1 MCFGVLWF
9 VRKNENVCENA
20 KYIER
25 ERRDYVKVSGGLNGC
40 IRFQFIAVEI
50 EAAAT
55 EVMRLTGYHNAFVK
69 NDQIPTDIFAT
80 FVKYEVLK
88 IFVSFWKGETCLS
101 SKGKRGHQA
110 LSSSLPPT
118 LSLSLS
124 LSFSL
129 YIFLSIRQERT
140 STIRRASRRGQFH
153 EEVLCRRR
161 RSR

>member
-110 LSSSLPPT
+110 LSSSLP

-124 LSFSL
+124 LSLSLFLSL
-129 YIFLSIRQERT
+129 YLSLYQT
-140 STIRRASRRGQFH
+140 RAYEHDQTRKQARAIS
-153 EEVLCRRR
+153 
-161 RSR
+161 